1 MPQRVY
7 NINPIIELMNEWYS
21 SEEPAHTL
29 DEVLFFYTTKRMEEG
44 CTCQEDVNVITQ
56 LKGLRDA
63 FSKA

>member
-1 MPQRVY
+1 MPKRVY

-21 SEEPAHTL
+21 SEELAHTL

-44 CTCQEDVNVITQ
+44 STCQEDVNVITQ